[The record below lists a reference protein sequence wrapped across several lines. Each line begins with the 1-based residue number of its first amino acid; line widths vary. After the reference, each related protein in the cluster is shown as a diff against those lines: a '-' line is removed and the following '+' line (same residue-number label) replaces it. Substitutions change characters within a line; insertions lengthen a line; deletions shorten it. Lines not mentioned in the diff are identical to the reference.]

1 MTFHGRRWIWDIH
14 SLIHPS
20 STPFFSPSSTQTC
33 PTSLLFSARAIQ
45 ELFSFCCSV
54 DDCAAEEPR
63 TAKRFKQRPCYRR
76 KIYILSHS
84 RNQAPPSPS
93 GPSPDP
99 WISTVESRGEIARS
113 PFSDVFCELCSRS
126 VRSLAVLRVRWLGST
141 FECSD
146 CFLIELSIPPRQFF
160 SGQLATP

>member
-1 MTFHGRRWIWDIH
+1 MWASKPASSRQKKRRRQSKMKTALNPLMMPRH
-14 SLIHPS
+14 SDFSRQAMDLGHPLPHPPLIHPS

-76 KIYILSHS
+76 QIYILSHS
-84 RNQAPPSPS
+84 RNQAPHPP
-93 GPSPDP
+93 PALPQ
-99 WISTVESRGEIARS
+99 T
-113 PFSDVFCELCSRS
+113 
-126 VRSLAVLRVRWLGST
+126 LGSQRWNLGGRLPGVR
-141 FECSD
+141 
-146 CFLIELSIPPRQFF
+146 FLMF
-160 SGQLATP
+160 SVNSAQGLCEV